1 MKFEPTYVYGQIDLT
16 KEKNLILWK
25 FGELIKNLITI
36 ASNAHKQRHIIG
48 MGAVADEMAL
58 DFDSYF
64 TLSYNQYL
72 DNQLLDK
79 DAFDELILLDDF
91 FEKRSGDK
99 DPDFWDDSLLDA
111 NNDWNI
117 VREKAKR
124 ILEIMG
130 LDYLDIECNHSNIYD
145 DKGII
150 GQQTTTRLVNKKSL
164 IDLTVSKIIV

>member
-1 MKFEPTYVYGQIDLT
+1 MMRFEPTYNYNQTDLD
-16 KEKNLILWK
+16 KEQNQILWK

-36 ASNAHKQRHIIG
+36 SGDTDRQRYIIG
-48 MGAVADEMAL
+48 IGAATNEMAL

-72 DNQLLDK
+72 DNKLLSK
-79 DAFDELILLDDF
+79 DAFDELMLLNDF
-91 FEKRSGDK
+91 FERHSGDK
-99 DPDFWDDSLLDA
+99 DSNFWDDSLLDT
-111 NNDWNI
+111 NDDWSI

-124 ILEIMG
+124 ILKIMG

-150 GQQTTTRLVNKKSL
+150 GQQTTTRLVNKKA
-164 IDLTVSKIIV
+164 